1 MPWYKDAVVY
11 QLHVRAF
18 HDSDADGIGDFRGL
32 TQKLDYIQDLGA
44 NTIWLLPFYP
54 SPLKDDGYDIADY
67 TGVHPS
73 YGTMAH
79 FRRFLEEAHRRAIK
93 VVTELVLNHTSD
105 QHPWFQ
111 RARKAPPGSRWR
123 DFYVWSDTPDRY
135 RDARIIF
142 SDFESSNWAWDPVA
156 NAYYWHRFYSHQPDL
171 NYDNARVRTE
181 MLRVVD
187 FWLELGVDGLRL
199 DAVPYLFER
208 EGTTCENLPETHAF
222 LKELRAHVDDRFP
235 DRLLLAEANQWPED
249 AFAYFGEGDECQMA
263 FHFPVMPRL
272 FLAVEQEDRFPVVD
286 ILQQTPEI
294 PANCQWAVF
303 LRNHD
308 ELTLEMVSD
317 EERDSMYRSYARNR
331 QARINLGIRR
341 RLAPLLSND
350 RRKIELMN
358 ALLLS
363 LPGTP
368 VLYYGDEL
376 GMGDNIYLGD
386 RNGVRTPMQWSA
398 DRNAGFSRANPQQ
411 LYLPV
416 IIDPEYHFEALN
428 VEAQHNNPNSL
439 FWWTKRMIALR
450 KRTGVMGRG
459 TIHFLLPDNPKVLAF
474 VRQHGDERVLVVANL
489 SRHAQYV
496 ELNMPEYEGMVPVE
510 VLGGT
515 RFPPVGR
522 LPYLLT
528 LAPYGVVWLSLEQA
542 DSDATAT
549 GGVAIAASVTD
560 SWNSVLTGRDR
571 SSIERALR
579 TWIRSRRW
587 FGGKER
593 EIRSVRIGAAVPL
606 AGGITMAFLTV
617 AYADGEPD
625 TYVVPLAVAEG
636 AEADNVVRDM
646 AQAVV
651 AMLRRPGGDI
661 EAVLYEAAV
670 LPSFGTELLDLIAK
684 RRRVRGE
691 GVLAG
696 HALPAL
702 RRLGGAV
709 AVDGGPLEVH
719 MPRADQSNSSVVFD
733 DRFIL
738 KLFRKIEAGENPDL
752 EIGRFLSERAR
763 FPHVPSLCGSI
774 EYRVGTDSGEEPSTV
789 AVLYQLVPNEGD
801 AWTHALGSLGRYYE
815 RLLAESDAFDA
826 DIDHLPNI
834 LGLVDSEPSQT
845 AENLMGDF
853 MDLAELLGR
862 RTAELHGALASD
874 TTDDAFAPEPVTAH
888 YQRALYQGMR
898 ATGRRRL
905 RELRRAVSKLASPA
919 RELAEE
925 VVGREDEL
933 VARFEAVLS
942 DRVRA
947 SRIRGH
953 GDYHLGQVLYT
964 GNDFVIIDFEGEPAR
979 PLSERRIKR
988 LGLRDVA
995 GMLRSYAYAAEVAR
1009 LDVAARGVVEP
1020 DSDAFAG
1027 LAQWASFWQRWAGAA
1042 FLRGYVEAAK
1052 PPFATTPAETAQLL
1066 PAFLLE
1072 KALYEVTYE
1081 LGSRPELVDVP
1092 LRGVLSILDWENA

>member
-1 MPWYKDAVVY
+1 VPWYKDAVVY

-32 TQKLDYIQDLGA
+32 TQKLDYVQDLGA

-79 FRRFLEEAHRRAIK
+79 FRRFLDEAHRRGIR

-111 RARKAPPGSRWR
+111 RARRSPAASRWR

-156 NAYYWHRFYSHQPDL
+156 GAYYWHRFYSHQPDL
-171 NYDNARVRTE
+171 NFDNPRVRTE

-222 LKELRAHVDDRFP
+222 LKELRAHVDSRFP

-249 AFAYFGEGDECQMA
+249 AIAYFGDDDECQMA

-272 FLAVEQEDRFPVVD
+272 FMAVQQEDRFPVVD

-294 PANCQWAVF
+294 PDDCQWAVF

-341 RLAPLLSND
+341 RLAPLLEND

-368 VLYYGDEL
+368 VLYYGDEI

-386 RNGVRTPMQWSA
+386 RNGVRTPMHWSA

-411 LYLPV
+411 LFLPV
-416 IIDPEYHFEALN
+416 IIDPEYHFEAVN

-450 KRTGVMGRG
+450 KRSGVMGRG
-459 TIHFLLPDNPKVLAF
+459 DIEFLFPDNPKVLAF
-474 VRQHGDERVLVVANL
+474 VRSLGGERVLVVANL

-496 ELNMPEYEGMVPVE
+496 ELGLGDFEGMVPTE

-515 RFPPVGR
+515 RFPAIGR

-528 LAPYGVVWLSLEQA
+528 LGPYGFVWLSLEQ
-542 DSDATAT
+542 DTSDATAT
-549 GGVAIAASVTD
+549 GGLPVAVPISGPWETVF
-560 SWNSVLTGRDR
+560 TGRDR
-571 SSIERALR
+571 TGLERVLR
-579 TWIRSRRW
+579 TWLRSRRW
-587 FGGKER
+587 YAGKER
-593 EIRSVRIGAAVPL
+593 QISSLRITATVPL
-606 AGGITMAFLTV
+606 PERVTMTFLTV
-617 AYADGEPD
+617 SYAEGEPD
-625 TYVVPLAVAEG
+625 TYVVPLGIAEG
-636 AEADNVVRDM
+636 DQADALVRDL
-646 AQAVV
+646 APSVV
-651 AMLRRPGGDI
+651 AMLRRPGGDV
-661 EAVLYEAAV
+661 EAVLYEASV
-670 LPSFGTELLDLIAK
+670 MPSFGTHLLDVIAK
-684 RRRVRGE
+684 RRRVKGD
-691 GVLAG
+691 GTLIG
-696 HALPAL
+696 HAVPAL
-702 RRLGGAV
+702 RRMGGAGGP
-709 AVDGGPLEVH
+709 DGAPLEVH
-719 MPRADQSNSSVVFD
+719 IPRADQSNSSLVFD
-733 DRFIL
+733 DRFIM
-738 KLFRKIEAGENPDL
+738 KLFRKIEPGENPDL

-763 FPHVPSLCGSI
+763 FPHVPALCGAL
-774 EYRVGTDSGEEPSTV
+774 EYRDPRDSDEPATV
-789 AVLYQLVPNEGD
+789 AVLHQLVPNEGD
-801 AWTHALGSLGRYYE
+801 AWSHALGSLGRYYE
-815 RLLAESDAFDA
+815 RLLAEGGALDA
-826 DIDHLPNI
+826 DIEHLPTI
-834 LGLVDSEPSQT
+834 LALADVEPSDL
-845 AENLMGDF
+845 AEDLVGDF
-853 MDLAELLGR
+853 LDLAELLGR

-874 TTDDAFAPEPVTAH
+874 TTDPAFSPEPSTAH

-898 ATGRRRL
+898 AISRRRL
-905 RELRRAVSKLASPA
+905 RELRRASTKLAEPA
-919 RELAEE
+919 RELAE
-925 VVGREDEL
+925 VVLGRESEL
-933 VARFEAVLS
+933 IGRFEAILS
-942 DRVRA
+942 ERVRA

-964 GNDFVIIDFEGEPAR
+964 GNDFVLIDFEGEPAR

-988 LGLRDVA
+988 VGLRDVA
-995 GMLRSYAYAAEVAR
+995 SMLRSYDYAAEVAR
-1009 LDVAARGVVEP
+1009 LDVAARGLVEQ
-1020 DSDAFAG
+1020 DSEAFAG
-1027 LAQWASFWQRWAGAA
+1027 LARWAAFWQRWVGAA
-1042 FLRGYVEAAK
+1042 FLRGYLEAAK
-1052 PPFATTPAETAQLL
+1052 PPFATTPEETAQLL
-1066 PAFLLE
+1066 PAYLLD
-1072 KALYEVTYE
+1072 KALYEVAYE

-1092 LRGVLSILDWENA
+1092 LRGILTILDWETA

>member
-1 MPWYKDAVVY
+1 VPWYKDAVVY

-67 TGVHPS
+67 TAVHPT

-79 FRRFLEEAHRRAIK
+79 FRRFLDEAHRRGIR
-93 VVTELVLNHTSD
+93 VVIELVLNHTSD

-111 RARKAPPGSRWR
+111 RARRSPAGSRWR

-142 SDFESSNWAWDPVA
+142 SDFESSNWAWDPA
-156 NAYYWHRFYSHQPDL
+156 AGAYYWHRFYSHQPDL
-171 NYDNARVRTE
+171 NFDNPRVRAE
-181 MLRVVD
+181 MLRIVD

-222 LKELRAHVDDRFP
+222 LKELRAHVDSRFP

-249 AFAYFGEGDECQMA
+249 AIAYFGDDDECQMA

-272 FLAVEQEDRFPVVD
+272 FMAVQQEDRFPVVD

-294 PANCQWAVF
+294 PDDCQWAVF

-341 RLAPLLSND
+341 RLAPLLEND

-358 ALLLS
+358 AVLLS

-368 VLYYGDEL
+368 VLYYGDEI

-450 KRTGVMGRG
+450 KRSGVMGRG
-459 TIHFLLPDNPKVLAF
+459 DVEFLFPDNPKVLAF
-474 VRQHGDERVLVVANL
+474 VRSFGDERVLVVANL

-496 ELNMPEYEGMVPVE
+496 ELAMADFEGTVPVE

-515 RFPPVGR
+515 RFPAIGR

-528 LAPYGVVWLSLEQA
+528 LGPYGFVWLSLEF
-542 DSDATAT
+542 DSTDATAT
-549 GGVAIAASVTD
+549 GGVPVALPVSGPWESAFA
-560 SWNSVLTGRDR
+560 GRDR
-571 SSIERALR
+571 AGLERVLRAWLR
-579 TWIRSRRW
+579 TRRW
-587 FGGKER
+587 FAGKER
-593 EIRSVRIGAAVPL
+593 QISSVRITATIPL
-606 AGGITMAFLTV
+606 PDRITMTFLTV
-617 AYADGEPD
+617 SYAEGEPE
-625 TYVVPLAVAEG
+625 TYVVPLGIAEG
-636 AEADNVVRDM
+636 DQADALVRDL
-646 AQAVV
+646 AYALV
-651 AMLRRPGGDI
+651 AMLRRPGGDA
-661 EAVLYEAAV
+661 EAVLYEASV
-670 LPSFGTELLDLIAK
+670 VPSFGTHLLDVIAK
-684 RRRVRGE
+684 RRRLKGDGTLV
-691 GVLAG
+691 G
-696 HALPAL
+696 HAVPAL
-702 RRLGGAV
+702 RRLGGAT
-709 AVDGGPLEVH
+709 APDGASLEVH
-719 MPRADQSNSSVVFD
+719 IPRADQTNSSVVFD
-733 DRFIL
+733 DRFIM
-738 KLFRKIEAGENPDL
+738 KLFRKVEPGENPDL
-752 EIGRFLSERAR
+752 EIGRFLTERAR
-763 FPHVPSLCGSI
+763 FPHVPALCGAL
-774 EYRVGTDSGEEPSTV
+774 EYRGPGEDDEPATV
-789 AVLYQLVPNEGD
+789 AVLHQLVPNEGD
-801 AWTHALGSLGRYYE
+801 AWNHALGSLGRYYE
-815 RLLAESDAFDA
+815 RLLSEGEGLDPDVE
-826 DIDHLPNI
+826 HLPP
-834 LGLVDSEPSQT
+834 LLRLAEAEPSPL
-845 AENLMGDF
+845 AEDLMGDYL
-853 MDLAELLGR
+853 DLAELLGR

-874 TTDDAFAPEPVTAH
+874 MTDPAFAPEPITAH

-898 ATGRRRL
+898 ATARRRL
-905 RELRRAVSKLASPA
+905 RELRRSARSLSEPA
-919 RELAEE
+919 RALADE
-925 VVGREDEL
+925 VLAREGEA
-933 VARFEAVLS
+933 VAHFEAVIAG
-942 DRVRA
+942 RVRA
-947 SRIRGH
+947 SLIRGH

-964 GNDFVIIDFEGEPAR
+964 GNDFVLIDFEGEPAR

-988 LGLRDVA
+988 VALRDV
-995 GMLRSYAYAAEVAR
+995 GSMLRSYDYAAEVGR
-1009 LDVAARGVVEP
+1009 LDVAGRGLVEQDSEAYAALAR
-1020 DSDAFAG
+1020 
-1027 LAQWASFWQRWAGAA
+1027 WAAFWQRWVGAA
-1042 FLRGYVEAAK
+1042 FLRGYLDAAK
-1052 PPFATTPAETAQLL
+1052 PPFATTPEETAQLL
-1066 PAFLLE
+1066 PAYLLD
-1072 KALYEVTYE
+1072 KALYEIAYE

-1092 LRGVLSILDWENA
+1092 LRGVITILDWETS